1 MGDEIQRAG
10 WGSIVEWMN
19 HHAKKFTVY
28 LGGNLV
34 PLMAFNRKGYYQM
47 CIL

>member
-1 MGDEIQRAG
+1 MGDEIQRAD
-10 WGSIVEWMN
+10 WGSIVECMN
-19 HHAKKFTVY
+19 HHAKKFMVY

-34 PLMAFNRKGYYQM
+34 PLMAFYGKGYYQM